1 MELGACSCPQGRDG
15 SPCVHQAAVTLHFQS
30 PSFNFIPT
38 LHPSMRRDIAIVAL
52 GEQAEKDLAFY
63 YSLHQQENEKSV
75 SNTTT
80 TPNTTDEPDF
90 TRNCWDLIRG
100 GALDYDDDDDTV
112 THSTQPL
119 LDQERKI
126 TLESQ
131 IESLSQSLKFGLES
145 NDPHLITGIEKF
157 LKRYT
162 ELSQLPSS
170 GRLASAMHNF
180 SSKERDGVA
189 LAPLKCGLLRRGKRI
204 GVQATATGRRKYG
217 TRGKAPAQPGRP
229 CKQTLAIRRSTTE
242 SRYILPVRARN
253 QD

>member
-1 MELGACSCPQGRDG
+1 M
-15 SPCVHQAAVTLHFQS
+15 
-30 PSFNFIPT
+30 
-38 LHPSMRRDIAIVAL
+38 
-52 GEQAEKDLAFY
+52 
-63 YSLHQQENEKSV
+63 
-75 SNTTT
+75 
-80 TPNTTDEPDF
+80 
-90 TRNCWDLIRG
+90 
-100 GALDYDDDDDTV
+100 

-119 LDQERKI
+119 LDQE

-145 NDPHLITGIEKF
+145 NDPHLITKS

-189 LAPLKCGLLRRGKRI
+189 LASLKCGLLRRGKRI
-204 GVQATATGRRKYG
+204 SVQATATGRRKYG

-229 CKQTLAIRRSTTE
+229 CKQTLVIRHSTTE
-242 SRYILPVRARN
+242 SRYIMPVRARN
-253 QD
+253 QVQKKRLHSLAHNIRLGQQNAGKW